1 MEVIIEIIKQELFG
15 KVGIFMISYIKGELT
30 EISEEGI
37 ILEANGLGYEVRMP
51 LSSLSGLPRTGS
63 QIKIYTYLHVRE
75 DAVGLFGFLTRDDLK
90 VFKLLI
96 TVNGIGPK
104 GALGILSAITPDDLR
119 FAVLSDDVKTIA
131 KAPGIGTKTAG
142 KLILELKDKL
152 KLEDAFEQKL
162 TNQLEGQLN
171 LSGTGVNLSDVRK
184 EAIEALV
191 VLGYSQADAAKAV
204 RNIELKEGMTSE
216 DVLKQSLKRLI

>member
-1 MEVIIEIIKQELFG
+1 
-15 KVGIFMISYIKGELT
+15 MISYIKGELT
-30 EISEEGI
+30 EVSEEGI
-37 ILEANGLGYEVRMP
+37 IIEANGLGYEVRMP
-51 LSSLSGLPRTGS
+51 LSSLDGLPKTGS
-63 QIKIYTYLHVRE
+63 PIKVYTYLYVRE
-75 DAVGLFGFLTRDDLK
+75 DAIGLYGFLSRDDLK

-131 KAPGIGTKTAG
+131 KAPGIGNKTAS
-142 KLILELKDKL
+142 KLIIELKDKL

-162 TNQLEGQLN
+162 MNQLEGQIELK
-171 LSGTGVNLSDVRK
+171 GTGSDSSIADIRK

-191 VLGYSQADAAKAV
+191 VLGYSPTDAAKVV
-204 RNIELKEGMTSE
+204 RNTEIKEGMTSE
-216 DVLKQSLKRLI
+216 EVLKKSLKSLI

>member
-1 MEVIIEIIKQELFG
+1 MK
-15 KVGIFMISYIKGELT
+15 GIGVHMISYIKGELT

-37 ILEANGLGYEVRMP
+37 VVEANGLGYEVRMP
-51 LSSLSGLPRTGS
+51 LSSLDDLPKTGS
-63 QIKIYTYLHVRE
+63 FVKIYTYLHVRE
-75 DAVGLFGFLTRDDLK
+75 DAVGLFGFLTRDDLT

-131 KAPGIGTKTAG
+131 KAPGIGNKTAS
-142 KLILELKDKL
+142 KLIIELKDKL
-152 KLEDAFEQKL
+152 KLEDAFEQRLMNQMDGQMKL
-162 TNQLEGQLN
+162 TETETN
-171 LSGTGVNLSDVRK
+171 TADVRK
-184 EAIEALV
+184 EAIEALT
-191 VLGYSQADAAKAV
+191 VLGYSPTDAAKVV
-204 RNIELKEGMTSE
+204 RNIEIKDDMTAE